1 MGAGRSEGG
10 GRGTLAAPERAELDS
25 SGAEAALAAS
35 AALRPRVSTRSV
47 HVLTLALL
55 AVLIVGGLASGIAAM
70 LYTAIGIAPVGDAL
84 ATWTRRRE
92 RSQLGA
98 G

>member
-1 MGAGRSEGG
+1 
-10 GRGTLAAPERAELDS
+10 
-25 SGAEAALAAS
+25 
-35 AALRPRVSTRSV
+35 V